1 MICAMRVII
10 ITEIKI
16 STVIQESFVKRVKF
30 TSMKKVIMFLLL
42 SVMMIGVVSSC
53 KSENK
58 TEPKK
63 ELSAKDE
70 LLIEAKNGL
79 KNYIND
85 RARNPETFK
94 TSDMRVEYLSDS
106 ACVIKFRFVAENQFG
121 GHVNEKAQWIWLKYN
136 GDTYQS
142 WQDTSDDD
150 ICEFG
155 KRYLQDDDV
164 LDPSLTIVCLDVI
177 ETDQYARSLLVKN
190 NVLSFDNS
198 YGVLYCIIK
207 KIGEKVKENKNT
219 DISSLKTW

>member
-1 MICAMRVII
+1 
-10 ITEIKI
+10 
-16 STVIQESFVKRVKF
+16 
-30 TSMKKVIMFLLL
+30 MKKVIMFLLL

-53 KSENK
+53 KRENK

-79 KNYIND
+79 KNYIKD

-164 LDPSLTIVCLDVI
+164 LDPSLTIVCLDVV

>member
-1 MICAMRVII
+1 
-10 ITEIKI
+10 
-16 STVIQESFVKRVKF
+16 
-30 TSMKKVIMFLLL
+30 MKKVIIFLLL

>member
-1 MICAMRVII
+1 
-10 ITEIKI
+10 
-16 STVIQESFVKRVKF
+16 
-30 TSMKKVIMFLLL
+30 MKKVITFFLL

-53 KSENK
+53 KSEK
-58 TEPKK
+58 KAEPKK
-63 ELSAKDE
+63 ELSVSEK

-94 TSDMRVEYLSDS
+94 TSDMMVEYLSDS
-106 ACVIKFRFVAENQFG
+106 ACVIKFRFIAENQFG

>member
-1 MICAMRVII
+1 
-10 ITEIKI
+10 
-16 STVIQESFVKRVKF
+16 
-30 TSMKKVIMFLLL
+30 MKKVIMFLLL
-42 SVMMIGVVSSC
+42 SVLMIGVVSSC

-58 TEPKK
+58 AEPKK

-155 KRYLQDDDV
+155 KRYLQDDDE
-164 LDPSLTIVCLDVI
+164 LDPSLTIVCLDVV

>member
-1 MICAMRVII
+1 
-10 ITEIKI
+10 
-16 STVIQESFVKRVKF
+16 
-30 TSMKKVIMFLLL
+30 MKKIIMFLLL

-63 ELSAKDE
+63 ELSEKDE

-106 ACVIKFRFVAENQFG
+106 ACVIKFRFVAENKFG